1 MPESTNT
8 RKVVVIHGPN
18 LNMLGTRQPH
28 IYGHES
34 LDEINTRLQ
43 ELGKE
48 LKIDVDAFQS
58 NHEGALIEKIQQAF
72 DAYDGMLINPAAFTH
87 TSIAIRDAL
96 AMLSFPIIEIHI
108 SNINKREPFRHN
120 SLIADVVTAR
130 ISGFGINGYTLAL
143 RGLAQIMS

>member
-1 MPESTNT
+1 
-8 RKVVVIHGPN
+8 
-18 LNMLGTRQPH
+18 
-28 IYGHES
+28 
-34 LDEINTRLQ
+34 
-43 ELGKE
+43 
-48 LKIDVDAFQS
+48 
-58 NHEGALIEKIQQAF
+58 
-72 DAYDGMLINPAAFTH
+72 MLINPAAFTH